1 MGCAQLSYF
10 LGKMFSCFP
19 FFGSV
24 PDCATCE
31 KFQIT
36 EPVYSFFGSWGCC
49 FPLPIILTVL
59 WTNWSKSGKS
69 SSTELVYS
77 FGVSWERLVFHSPVF
92 DRVPDS
98 QAERS
103 EITEPVHT
111 CARCGK
117 WGRNALASPSW

>member
-49 FPLPIILTVL
+49 APYNFDGALD
-59 WTNWSKSGKS
+59 
-69 SSTELVYS
+69 ELVQ
-77 FGVSWERLVFHSPVF
+77 ERKKFSSRNWCTALVFHGKDSFSIPQFLAVF
-92 DRVPDS
+92 RILRRKGL
-98 QAERS
+98 RS
-103 EITEPVHT
+103 RNLFIHVRAAVE
-111 CARCGK
+111 
-117 WGRNALASPSW
+117 WGRN